1 MYRQLFT
8 LIVLF
13 IAAGSVSADA
23 ANPTPLL
30 QMPQDYRIVPGDVLE
45 ISVWREEGLTKQ
57 VLVRADGGLSFPL
70 VGDLAA
76 GGLTVEDV
84 RATVTERLSEYLAD
98 PVVSVSVITTS
109 QKIYVVGKVNKP
121 GEFVTPGRVTVMH
134 ALALAGG
141 LTPFADRDDITILR
155 QRGDQTTPLPFDYD
169 AVAAGEDLEQNIL
182 LMNGDVV
189 VVR

>member
-141 LTPFADRDDITILR
+141 LNPFADRDDITILR

>member
-1 MYRQLFT
+1 MYLQLLKFAALLAFAT
-8 LIVLF
+8 GALGNGENSPPLIE
-13 IAAGSVSADA
+13 SRR
-23 ANPTPLL
+23 
-30 QMPQDYRIVPGDVLE
+30 DYRIVPGDVLE

-70 VGDLAA
+70 VGDLSA
-76 GGLTVEDV
+76 GGLTVETL
-84 RATVTERLSEYLAD
+84 RATVTERLQDYLAD

-141 LTPFADRDDITILR
+141 LNPFADRDDITILR

>member
-1 MYRQLFT
+1 MFQKVFT
-8 LIVLF
+8 LLLLF
-13 IAAGSVSADA
+13 IFANSALTDE

-30 QMPQDYRIVPGDVLE
+30 QMPQNYRLVPGDVLE

-57 VLVRADGGLSFPL
+57 VLVRADGGISFPL
-70 VGDLAA
+70 VGDLQA

-84 RATVTERLSEYLAD
+84 RAAVTERLAEYLAD

-109 QKIYVVGKVNKP
+109 QRIYVVGKVNKP

-141 LTPFADRDDITILR
+141 LNPFADRDDITILR
-155 QRGDQTTPLPFDYD
+155 QVGDRTTPLPFDYD
-169 AVAAGEDLEQNIL
+169 AVAAGKDLEQNIL

>member
-1 MYRQLFT
+1 MYRLLFT
-8 LIVLF
+8 FLSLLT
-13 IAAGSVSADA
+13 AAVGASADA
-23 ANPTPLL
+23 ANDTPLL
-30 QMPQDYRIVPGDVLE
+30 QMPQNYRIVPGDVLE

-57 VLVRADGGLSFPL
+57 VLVRADGALSFPL
-70 VGDLAA
+70 VGDVPA
-76 GGLTVEDV
+76 GGLTIEDV
-84 RATVTERLSEYLAD
+84 RTTLTERLADFLTD

-141 LTPFADRDDITILR
+141 LNPFADRDDITILR
-155 QRGDQTTPLPFDYD
+155 QTGDRTTPLVFDYD
-169 AVAAGEDLEQNIL
+169 AVSAGEDLEQNIL
-182 LMNGDVV
+182 LMNGDIV

>member
-84 RATVTERLSEYLAD
+84 RATVTDRLSEYLAD

-141 LTPFADRDDITILR
+141 LNPFADRDDITILR

>member
-141 LTPFADRDDITILR
+141 LNP
-155 QRGDQTTPLPFDYD
+155 
-169 AVAAGEDLEQNIL
+169 
-182 LMNGDVV
+182 
-189 VVR
+189 

>member
-84 RATVTERLSEYLAD
+84 RATVTERLSEYL
-98 PVVSVSVITTS
+98 
-109 QKIYVVGKVNKP
+109 
-121 GEFVTPGRVTVMH
+121 
-134 ALALAGG
+134 
-141 LTPFADRDDITILR
+141 
-155 QRGDQTTPLPFDYD
+155 
-169 AVAAGEDLEQNIL
+169 
-182 LMNGDVV
+182 
-189 VVR
+189 

>member
-23 ANPTPLL
+23 ANPAPLL

-141 LTPFADRDDITILR
+141 LNPFADRDDITILR